1 MTRRFSGESG
11 PVRAYDQGMRASY
24 GRLPLALL
32 VAVAATA
39 PLRAQTIEQRAA
51 EVRQTLASPP
61 PIETVIDRGTRMLNP
76 PAAAPSAA
84 GASTVDPRTPG
95 TPPAAATNLTP
106 LTGGTGTLAPGGSVF
121 VNDPRGTGFLN
132 DARGAGFLHD
142 ASGNA
147 IIGSPQITGG
157 IGVRGAVPGLT
168 VIRAPGAGQ
177 VTGTSNLV
185 TGNGRAP

>member
-1 MTRRFSGESG
+1 
-11 PVRAYDQGMRASY
+11 MRIGTAK
-24 GRLPLALL
+24 LPLLL
-32 VAVAATA
+32 AAAMAVSVPAG
-39 PLRAQTIEQRAA
+39 AQTIEQRAA
-51 EVRQTLASPP
+51 EVRQTLAAPP
-61 PIETVIDRGTRMLNP
+61 PIETVIDRGTRMLAP

-84 GASTVDPRTPG
+84 GAPTADPRSFG
-95 TPPAAATNLTP
+95 TSPTP

-142 ASGNA
+142 ASGTA

-168 VIRAPGAGQ
+168 VNRVPGAGQ

-185 TGNGRAP
+185 TGNGFAP

>member
-1 MTRRFSGESG
+1 
-11 PVRAYDQGMRASY
+11 MRASCGHY
-24 GRLPLALL
+24 ALALL
-32 VAVAATA
+32 VAMAAGA
-39 PLRAQTIEQRAA
+39 PLGAQTIEQRAA
-51 EVRQTLASPP
+51 QVRQTLAAPP
-61 PIETVIDRGTRMLNP
+61 PIETVIDRGTRMLAP

-84 GASTVDPRTPG
+84 GASTVGPHTSG

-142 ASGNA
+142 ANGTA
-147 IIGSPQITGG
+147 VIGSPHITGG

-168 VIRAPGAGQ
+168 VIRVPGAGQ

-185 TGNGRAP
+185 TGNGLAP

>member
-1 MTRRFSGESG
+1 
-11 PVRAYDQGMRASY
+11 MRSSY
-24 GRLPLALL
+24 GRLLLALL
-32 VAVAATA
+32 AAVAATA

-51 EVRQTLASPP
+51 QVRQTLASPP

-76 PAAAPSAA
+76 SAA
-84 GASTVDPRTPG
+84 GASTAGPG
-95 TPPAAATNLTP
+95 TSGIPPAAAAATNLTP
-106 LTGGTGTLAPGGSVF
+106 LAGGTGTLAPGGSVF

-168 VIRAPGAGQ
+168 VISAPGAGQ
-177 VTGTSNLV
+177 VTGSSNLV
-185 TGNGRAP
+185 TGDGRAP

>member
-1 MTRRFSGESG
+1 M
-11 PVRAYDQGMRASY
+11 RAYDQGMRASY

-76 PAAAPSAA
+76 SAA
-84 GASTVDPRTPG
+84 GASTVAPRTSG

-106 LTGGTGTLAPGGSVF
+106 LAGGTGTLAPGGSVF

-168 VIRAPGAGQ
+168 VISAPGAGQ

>member
-1 MTRRFSGESG
+1 
-11 PVRAYDQGMRASY
+11 MRASC
-24 GRLPLALL
+24 GHFALALL
-32 VAVAATA
+32 VAMAAGA

-84 GASTVDPRTPG
+84 GAPTADPRTSG
-95 TPPAAATNLTP
+95 APPAAAAATNLTP

-121 VNDPRGTGFLN
+121 VNGPRGTGFLN
-132 DARGAGFLHD
+132 DVQGT
-142 ASGNA
+142 A

-168 VIRAPGAGQ
+168 VIRVPGAGQ

-185 TGNGRAP
+185 TGNGLAP

>member
-1 MTRRFSGESG
+1 
-11 PVRAYDQGMRASY
+11 MRASY

-32 VAVAATA
+32 VAMAATA

-61 PIETVIDRGTRMLNP
+61 PIETVIDRGTRMLNL

-84 GASTVDPRTPG
+84 GASRADPRSLG
-95 TPPAAATNLTP
+95 TSPAPAPAAAAGPNLLP
-106 LTGGTGTLAPGGSVF
+106 MAGGTGTLAPGGSVF

-132 DARGAGFLHD
+132 DVRGT
-142 ASGNA
+142 A

-157 IGVRGAVPGLT
+157 IGVRGTVPGLT
-168 VIRAPGAGQ
+168 VISAPGAGQ
-177 VTGTSNLV
+177 VTGTSNLI
-185 TGNGRAP
+185 TGDGRAP

>member
-1 MTRRFSGESG
+1 
-11 PVRAYDQGMRASY
+11 MRASY
-24 GRLPLALL
+24 GLFALALL
-32 VAVAATA
+32 VAMAASA

-84 GASTVDPRTPG
+84 GASRADPRTSGAP
-95 TPPAAATNLTP
+95 TAAPAATNLTP

-132 DARGAGFLHD
+132 DARGAGILND
-142 ASGNA
+142 TRGTAV
-147 IIGSPQITGG
+147 IGSPQVTGG

-168 VIRAPGAGQ
+168 VIRAPGDGQ

-185 TGNGRAP
+185 TGSGLAP

>member
-1 MTRRFSGESG
+1 
-11 PVRAYDQGMRASY
+11 MRASY
-24 GRLPLALL
+24 GRLALALL
-32 VAVAATA
+32 VAMAASA

-84 GASTVDPRTPG
+84 GASTVDPRASG

-121 VNDPRGTGFLN
+121 VNDPRGTGLLN
-132 DARGAGFLHD
+132 DVRGT
-142 ASGNA
+142 A

-168 VIRAPGAGQ
+168 VIRVPGAGQ
-177 VTGTSNLV
+177 VTGTSNLI
-185 TGNGRAP
+185 TGDGRAP